1 MTSHN
6 RSSKNHSNRIIT
18 HRSADRSW
26 AIHYG
31 DINNVLPTLPPV
43 MFDGALFDPP
53 YGLNFMGH
61 KWDGS
66 VPSVGVFEALLR
78 LCKPG
83 AYLLAFGGP
92 RTFHR
97 LACNI
102 EDAGW
107 EIRDT
112 LCWLYGEGFPKSHNI
127 SKAIDK
133 KLGAKRRRVGTKIN
147 PHRGSK
153 AQHRYGFAK
162 PGEKIEVTA
171 PGSDEARR
179 WDGYGT
185 ALKPAWEP
193 IILAMK
199 PVGGS
204 FAENALVRGN
214 GGLNIDECRIG
225 TSGGST
231 RSHQALYPRLADGTE
246 DRSQWARSGHDVE
259 RINMGR
265 WPANLLLDEQA
276 AELLDEQYGTSRFH
290 RRSNVGNGNTLN
302 PFKTRLDV
310 VQGYNDSGG
319 ASRFFYC
326 AKANG
331 SERQGNDHP
340 TVKPLALCEYLARLI
355 LQPERDTP
363 RRLLVPYSGSGSEMI
378 AALSAGWD
386 HVTGIEWH
394 EPYVATARRRLSK
407 HKDGFAR
414 PA

>member
-1 MTSHN
+1 MTHSN
-6 RSSKNHSNRIIT
+6 NNSNRIIT

-26 AIHYG
+26 AIHHG
-31 DINNVLPTLPPV
+31 DINKVLPTLPPV
-43 MFDGALFDPP
+43 TFDGAFFDPP

-66 VPSVGVFEALLR
+66 VPPVTVFQGLLR

-112 LCWLYGEGFPKSHNI
+112 LCWIYGDGFPKSHNI

-133 KLGAKRRRVGTKIN
+133 KLGVKRPSGGKTKAIY
-147 PHRGSK
+147 
-153 AQHRYGFAK
+153 RYGYNK
-162 PGEKIEVTA
+162 SDKEIEITT
-171 PGSDEARR
+171 PGSEEAKR

-199 PVGGS
+199 PVDGT
-204 FAENALVRGN
+204 FAENALTRGN

-231 RSHQALYPRLADGTE
+231 RSHQPEYPRLADGTE
-246 DRSQWARSGHDVE
+246 DRSQWARSGHGVE
-259 RINMGR
+259 QIDKGR
-265 WPANLLLDEQA
+265 WPASLILDEQA
-276 AELLDEQYGTSRFH
+276 AVLLDEQYGTSRSSRS
-290 RRSNVGNGNTLN
+290 RRRKAGSDVGNGKTLN
-302 PFKTRLDV
+302 AFRSRMDV
-310 VQGYNDSGG
+310 VEGYDDEGG

-326 AKANG
+326 AKAN
-331 SERQGNDHP
+331 SKERQGNGHP

-355 LQPERDTP
+355 LQPKRETP

-394 EPYVATARRRLSK
+394 EPYVTTARRRLPK
-407 HKDGFAR
+407 TKDGLAR